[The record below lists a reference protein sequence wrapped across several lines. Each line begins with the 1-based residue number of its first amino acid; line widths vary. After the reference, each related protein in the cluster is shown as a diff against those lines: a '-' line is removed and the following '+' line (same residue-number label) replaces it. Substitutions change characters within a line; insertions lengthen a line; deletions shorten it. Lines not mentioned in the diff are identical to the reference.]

1 LDAFELSCITS
12 HALGVLGVNQNSV
25 ILSED
30 TTMFN
35 EPLPYDLERQSGPI
49 EGRDFYINRDN
60 VTIQSD
66 ISQGLTTAL
75 EMAVDEEVYLSQIN
89 LECLEQLNKQ
99 VEDVDAKSDD
109 TIDPDEELPPSKPL
123 PPLRQDSSVSSL
135 TNDLSRAVPNSSNF
149 LVARMID
156 DNYSSFDER
165 YTYHHPPFAGAT
177 GSVTETGWPSV
188 ASTRTPTQNKVAL
201 SIDMNPGQTRREIG
215 SVGYLNELT
224 RGPDLDGNAADSLS
238 GKNSSSRCSVGFIA
252 YLRDRYAHTSRKNQV
267 LILIWIIVL
276 LMLLVVSCA
285 IGVVEARGR
294 GSGQSIGLSELAQP
308 SSSSNADLEN
318 DNNLP
323 ETPANEPIMFEEL
336 AVDYVGSSS
345 TATTIAATVATP
357 TASAD
362 AILQDQFRDH
372 EGIFNNDGLTS
383 KPAVSPTRQPAFAQR
398 KPTPT
403 PSTLPTLAPA

>member
-1 LDAFELSCITS
+1 M
-12 HALGVLGVNQNSV
+12 NKNSV

-35 EPLPYDLERQSGPI
+35 EPLPYDLERQSGPT

-75 EMAVDEEVYLSQIN
+75 EMAVDDEVYLSQIN
-89 LECLEQLNKQ
+89 LECLEQLNRQ

-123 PPLRQDSSVSSL
+123 PPLSQDSSMSSL
-135 TNDLSRAVPNSSNF
+135 TNDLSRAVPNSGNF
-149 LVARMID
+149 LIARMMD

-165 YTYHHPPFAGAT
+165 YTYHHPPFAAAT
-177 GSVTETGWPSV
+177 ESVTETGWPSV
-188 ASTRTPTQNKVAL
+188 ASTRTPTQSKVAL

-224 RGPDLDGNAADSLS
+224 RGPDLDGKTADSLS
-238 GKNSSSRCSVGFIA
+238 GKNSSRCSVGFIA

-267 LILIWIIVL
+267 LIWSFIGVL
-276 LMLLVVSCA
+276 LLLLVVSCV
-285 IGVVEARGR
+285 IGVAEARSR
-294 GSGQSIGLSELAQP
+294 ESGQSIGSVSEQIARP
-308 SSSSNADLEN
+308 SSSGNADLEN
-318 DNNLP
+318 GNVS
-323 ETPANEPIMFEEL
+323 ETPANETIMLEEF
-336 AVDYVGSSS
+336 AVDYVGSNS
-345 TATTIAATVATP
+345 TTIIATAVATS
-357 TASAD
+357 TTSAN
-362 AILQDQFRDH
+362 AIFQDQFRDH
-372 EGIFNNDGLTS
+372 EGIFNNDGLSS
-383 KPAVSPTRQPAFAQR
+383 KPVVSPTRQPAFSEPR